1 MPFFV
6 SGLVAILTNI
16 CVSSVTQKEPAPGE
30 QQYTDW
36 WECLQDIVTKEG
48 PQALF
53 KGSLLRVLRTSPQF
67 GITLMIYGLLTDGS

>member
-1 MPFFV
+1 MISVVIVMSDQSP
-6 SGLVAILTNI
+6 I
-16 CVSSVTQKEPAPGE
+16 CVIQKEPEAGV

-36 WECLQDIVTKEG
+36 WECLQDIVNKEG

-67 GITLMIYGLLTDGS
+67 GITLMIYGILCDGP